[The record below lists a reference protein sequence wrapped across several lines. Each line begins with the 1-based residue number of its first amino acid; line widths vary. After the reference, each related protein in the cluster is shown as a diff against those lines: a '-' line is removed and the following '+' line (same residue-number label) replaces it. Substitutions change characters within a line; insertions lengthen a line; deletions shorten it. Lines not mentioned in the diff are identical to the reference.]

1 MAEPVGERFAPHLQ
15 LPACRARPL
24 QPRRRAGTSTHTA
37 GNGASRGQKPQGSHA
52 SHALTALAAEATQAA
67 ASRSLAAHPD
77 GAGGDASPSQPD
89 GTGSQQTSLKPSKDA
104 PWQVPNLLS
113 SPRGKSQT
121 SPVLPAPGREEAR
134 SSHVLEEPS
143 PQFGDGGTERA
154 PSVCPR
160 AGTTPRGWGQ
170 HQRSPPR
177 LTEAPVELG
186 PNSTPRFPSP
196 CAGHHHGLGNCSR
209 RHPERAAEAVLC
221 ERQLFLF
228 KLIKA
233 NI

>member
-15 LPACRARPL
+15 LPAWRARFTATTERRHKHTHSWERSESGAETTGL
-24 QPRRRAGTSTHTA
+24 TCQPRSNSARC
-37 GNGASRGQKPQGSHA
+37 RGDPGF
-52 SHALTALAAEATQAA
+52 

-143 PQFGDGGTERA
+143 PQLGDGGTERA
-154 PSVCPR
+154 LSVCPR

-170 HQRSPPR
+170 HQRSPPQ
-177 LTEAPVELG
+177 LTEAPVELD

>member
-15 LPACRARPL
+15 LPAWRARPL

-121 SPVLPAPGREEAR
+121 SPVLPAPGREEAH

-143 PQFGDGGTERA
+143 PQLGDGGTESPERVPMCRDHPMGLGAA
-154 PSVCPR
+154 PTLPPPAHR
-160 AGTTPRGWGQ
+160 NPRGA
-170 HQRSPPR
+170 RSQFHTTVSQPLCWAPPR
-177 LTEAPVELG
+177 PGEVLQEAP
-186 PNSTPRFPSP
+186 
-196 CAGHHHGLGNCSR
+196 
-209 RHPERAAEAVLC
+209 
-221 ERQLFLF
+221 
-228 KLIKA
+228 
-233 NI
+233 

>member
-15 LPACRARPL
+15 LPAWRARFTATTERRHKHTHSWERSESGAETTGL
-24 QPRRRAGTSTHTA
+24 TRQPRSNSARC
-37 GNGASRGQKPQGSHA
+37 RGDPGF
-52 SHALTALAAEATQAA
+52 

-143 PQFGDGGTERA
+143 PQLGDGGTERA

-160 AGTTPRGWGQ
+160 AGTTPWGWGQ
-170 HQRSPPR
+170 HQRSPPGSQKPPWS
-177 LTEAPVELG
+177 LIPIPHHSFPALVLGTTMGWGIAPG
-186 PNSTPRFPSP
+186 GTPNVLLKP
-196 CAGHHHGLGNCSR
+196 CCASANFS
-209 RHPERAAEAVLC
+209 
-221 ERQLFLF
+221 FLS
-228 KLIKA
+228 
-233 NI
+233 